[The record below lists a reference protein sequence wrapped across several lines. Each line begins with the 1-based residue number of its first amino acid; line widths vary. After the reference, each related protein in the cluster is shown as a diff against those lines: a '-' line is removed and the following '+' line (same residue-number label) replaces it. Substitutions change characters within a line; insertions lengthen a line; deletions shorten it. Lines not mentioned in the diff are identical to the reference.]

1 MSTIFVALDVETTGL
16 DAARDQI
23 IEIGAVRLEGDGRTE
38 TWTTLINPG
47 CPIPPRITQLT
58 GITDAMVASAP
69 RLSMVTSTLR
79 RFVGDAALVGHNIAF
94 DIGFI
99 HHAHPGLFAK
109 NLAVDTF
116 ALAAIVL
123 PRQRSYALGALA
135 EALQVPLSDAHRAL
149 PDAQATANLFRALI
163 QRAEETIPP
172 SVIQTIVA
180 MAERCR
186 TPWPLRPVFQEIE
199 RRQARHAFVKAPPAK
214 PTSRSPFPTE
224 RRCEPHA
231 PGVALRKPPDA
242 NALARTLGPEGPI
255 AASFAV
261 YEHRPQQ
268 VEMMAAVAEAL
279 GEGHHLLVE
288 AGTGTGKSL
297 AYLLPAIR
305 LAIDNDERVVV
316 STNTINLQDQLFTKD
331 LPDLQRALGEEV
343 RCALLKG
350 RSNYLCPRRF
360 EALCRQPELTIA
372 EMDVIARVLAWLP
385 VTTSGDQGELFLPT
399 PEQRAVWNQI
409 ASEPIGCT
417 AERCLREQKGRCFY
431 YQAHQWAEAAHII
444 VVNHALLFSDIAAE
458 SRVLPEYTHL
468 IIDEA
473 HHLEEAATQQLS
485 FTASAA
491 IAEQLLETLY
501 GPGFRP
507 GLLDEVVMRVRP
519 AVDPRILEAI
529 EGRTRQIRDSA
540 RVTRTALELFFRAA
554 LDFFQQHR
562 NDRNDG
568 PYDARILLD
577 DGLRHQ
583 PAWSDLE
590 VAWDDANERLRE
602 VVQQLSGLATDLV
615 ELNDAEI
622 PDLDELISNVT
633 TSLQGLAEFA
643 TQTSKII
650 SHPDANG
657 IYWAEISARDAELSL
672 KAAPLR
678 VGPLIEQHLLKPK
691 RAVVMTSATLRT
703 AESFQYM
710 RQVLNA
716 QTAAELAVGSP
727 FNYEE
732 QTLLY
737 LPVDMPEPT
746 HPDYQTTIE
755 RTIIDLARATD
766 GRLLALFTS
775 YTQLKRTTEVVAAA
789 LGPEGFAIFSQGDG
803 ASRGQLLEG
812 FRTTTKAVLLGTRS
826 FWEGV
831 DVVGEALSVLV
842 LCRLPF
848 AVPNDPIV
856 QARSRIY
863 DDPFNDYHVPEAIL
877 RFRQG
882 FGRLIRSRQDTGVC
896 VVLDRRV
903 LTKSYGALFLK
914 SLPKCYEMR
923 WPLARLPEVAARW
936 LARQRS

>member
-1 MSTIFVALDVETTGL
+1 MIAN
-16 DAARDQI
+16 
-23 IEIGAVRLEGDGRTE
+23 IGEQRT
-38 TWTTLINPG
+38 
-47 CPIPPRITQLT
+47 
-58 GITDAMVASAP
+58 
-69 RLSMVTSTLR
+69 
-79 RFVGDAALVGHNIAF
+79 
-94 DIGFI
+94 
-99 HHAHPGLFAK
+99 
-109 NLAVDTF
+109 
-116 ALAAIVL
+116 
-123 PRQRSYALGALA
+123 
-135 EALQVPLSDAHRAL
+135 
-149 PDAQATANLFRALI
+149 
-163 QRAEETIPP
+163 
-172 SVIQTIVA
+172 
-180 MAERCR
+180 
-186 TPWPLRPVFQEIE
+186 
-199 RRQARHAFVKAPPAK
+199 
-214 PTSRSPFPTE
+214 
-224 RRCEPHA
+224 
-231 PGVALRKPPDA
+231 
-242 NALARTLGPEGPI
+242 
-255 AASFAV
+255 
-261 YEHRPQQ
+261 
-268 VEMMAAVAEAL
+268 
-279 GEGHHLLVE
+279 
-288 AGTGTGKSL
+288 
-297 AYLLPAIR
+297 
-305 LAIDNDERVVV
+305 ERVVRGWV
-316 STNTINLQDQLFTKD
+316 AN
-331 LPDLQRALGEEV
+331 R
-343 RCALLKG
+343 
-350 RSNYLCPRRF
+350 
-360 EALCRQPELTIA
+360 
-372 EMDVIARVLAWLP
+372 
-385 VTTSGDQGELFLPT
+385 PT
-399 PEQRAVWNQI
+399 FI
-409 ASEPIGCT
+409 D
-417 AERCLREQKGRCFY
+417 
-431 YQAHQWAEAAHII
+431 
-444 VVNHALLFSDIAAE
+444 SD
-458 SRVLPEYTHL
+458 S
-468 IIDEA
+468 
-473 HHLEEAATQQLS
+473 
-485 FTASAA
+485 
-491 IAEQLLETLY
+491 
-501 GPGFRP
+501 
-507 GLLDEVVMRVRP
+507 
-519 AVDPRILEAI
+519 RILETI
-529 EGRTRQIRDSA
+529 EGRTRLIRDNA
-540 RVTRTALELFFRAA
+540 RVTRTALDLFFRAA

-562 NDRNDG
+562 NDRSDG

-602 VVQQLSGLATDLV
+602 VVQQLSGLAADLV

-622 PDLDELISNVT
+622 PDLDDLILDVT

-703 AESFQYM
+703 AESFQYI

-716 QTAAELAVGSP
+716 QAAAELAVGSP

-746 HPDYQTTIE
+746 HPDYQATIE

-848 AVPNDPIV
+848 AVPNDPVV

-863 DDPFNDYHVPEAIL
+863 DDPFNEYHVPEAIL

-903 LTKSYGALFLK
+903 LTKAYGALFLK

-923 WPLARLPEVAARW
+923 WPLARLPGVAARW